1 MDKLVKGYLEAVIEK
16 EIYLRKK
23 DQLLKQ
29 KSDLKLKH
37 SDFNK
42 DGQIWL
48 EPLRDFVKTLNYAGK
63 LASMDADLS
72 AYKSLSE
79 KVGSNRLLKDKKI
92 AWDWLPPFDLLMKDK
107 GFQASTKKSPDLS
120 ELKKGG
126 IK

>member
-42 DGQIWL
+42 DEAIDGCSNL
-48 EPLRDFVKTLNYAGK
+48 FRAKPSDLNTTH
-63 LASMDADLS
+63 
-72 AYKSLSE
+72 
-79 KVGSNRLLKDKKI
+79 I
-92 AWDWLPPFDLLMKDK
+92 
-107 GFQASTKKSPDLS
+107 
-120 ELKKGG
+120 
-126 IK
+126 I